1 MTQWHST
8 TLFNVNIRS
17 DGSVQ
22 GEAPYAPN
30 YNYYSNS
37 RVDTVFDCTVPVLF
51 SQNITQPFNWISPTI
66 T

>member
-8 TLFNVNIRS
+8 TLLNVNIRS

-30 YNYYSNS
+30 YNYYKGTL
-37 RVDTVFDCTVPVLF
+37 VDYTVPVLF

-66 T
+66 L